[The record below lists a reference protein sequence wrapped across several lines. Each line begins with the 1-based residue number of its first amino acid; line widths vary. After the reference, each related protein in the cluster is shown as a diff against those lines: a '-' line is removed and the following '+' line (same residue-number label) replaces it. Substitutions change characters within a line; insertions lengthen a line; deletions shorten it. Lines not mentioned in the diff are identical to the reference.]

1 MTEIILQEIK
11 ANGLKLLNKMQKIS
25 SWWKALKKGYK
36 ITFVLVLIAFSF
48 WLFSLPEPLFETPY
62 STIVLDKNQQL
73 VGAKI
78 AKDGQWRFPKSDSIP
93 EKVKIA
99 IKFFEDEYFNYH
111 PGFNPVAIAEA
122 FWHNSTSESRRGGS
136 TISQQLIRLSR
147 QNPARNYA
155 EKFIELVKS
164 TRLEARY
171 SKDEILNLYLSH
183 APFGGN
189 VVGIDA
195 ASWRYFG
202 IPAEDLSW
210 GQAASLAVLPNAP
223 SLVFPGKNE
232 ITLRKKR
239 DLLLLKLHNNG
250 IIDEVTYE
258 LSKLE
263 NLPAK
268 PKSLPNLAPHFL
280 EMARQKNEGENI
292 HSTIDSRIQKKVN
305 RIVEK
310 YYQQYSE
317 EKIYNFGVVVMNIE
331 TESVLA
337 YVGNSNTNLQHQK
350 FVDNVQSSRSTGSL
364 LKPFLYAAM
373 LDDGQLL
380 PEMMVPDVPTAIANY
395 RPENFTKQ
403 FKGIVAADDALT
415 ESLNIPAVLNL
426 KSYGLERFYTDLKRS
441 QLKGLDRNY
450 DNYGLTL
457 ILGGAESSL
466 WELTKLYSNFAKNL
480 NFYNENSSQYP
491 ADGFG
496 KIRYKQSSK
505 KEYKTSFEPQVFSAG
520 ATYLSLEALK
530 NLKRPASE
538 VNWQYFESA
547 QKISWKTGTSYG
559 HKDAWS
565 IGVNSKFAVGVWV
578 GNSNG
583 EGRAGLTGVSKAAPV
598 MFDVFKT
605 LDQNEQKFQKP
616 FDDLVEIEVCETTG
630 FLKSINCPKTK
641 QILSTPKGQNA
652 DVCPYHKMLTLDEQ
666 KAFQVNIGCA
676 ESQSVHSE
684 AFLVLPP
691 KLAYYYKNPDYRK
704 PPPFH
709 PDCVGFQNE
718 NLMDFINLKPQQT
731 FILPKNL
738 EETYNEIIIKV
749 AHQNDTEIHWY
760 LDGEYLKTTSLFH
773 EIALLP
779 NEGDHKITAI
789 DESGREISRTFSLE
803 ISD

>member
-1 MTEIILQEIK
+1 
-11 ANGLKLLNKMQKIS
+11 MQKIS
-25 SWWKALKKGYK
+25 SWWKALKKRYK
-36 ITFVLVLIAFSF
+36 ITFVLVFIAFGF

-93 EKVKIA
+93 QKVKIA
-99 IKFFEDEYFNYH
+99 IQLFEDEYFNYH

-155 EKFIELVKS
+155 EKFVELVKS

-202 IPAEDLSW
+202 IPAKDLSW

-232 ITLRKKR
+232 NILKAKR
-239 DLLLLKLHNNG
+239 NRLLLKLYSKG
-250 IIDEVTYE
+250 IIDQATYE

-263 NLPAK
+263 RLPAK
-268 PKSLPNLAPHFL
+268 PKTLPNHASHFL
-280 EMARQKNEGENI
+280 EMTRRKNAGQRI
-292 HSTIDSRIQKKVN
+292 HSTLDLNIQRQVN
-305 RIVEK
+305 AIVDR
-310 YYQQYSE
+310 YYNNYSS
-317 EKIYNFGVVVMNIE
+317 EKIYNLGVVVMDIE
-331 TESVLA
+331 AQSVLA
-337 YVGNSNTNLQHQK
+337 YVGNSNTSLAHQK
-350 FVDNVQSSRSTGSL
+350 FVDNVQSPRSTGSL
-364 LKPFLYAAM
+364 LKPFLYAVM
-373 LDDGQLL
+373 LDDGELL

-395 RPENFTKQ
+395 RPENFSKQ
-403 FKGIVAADDALT
+403 FQGVVAANDALT

-426 KSYGLERFYTDLKRS
+426 KSYGLERFYKDLKRS
-441 QLKGLDRNY
+441 KLKGLNRNY
-450 DNYGLTL
+450 DDYGLTL

-480 NFYNENSSQYP
+480 NFYNQNSSQYP

-496 KIRYKQSSK
+496 EIQYKQSEK
-505 KEYKTSFEPQVFSAG
+505 TEHKTSFEPQVFSAG
-520 ATYLSLEALK
+520 ATFLSLKALK
-530 NLKRPASE
+530 NLKRPTSE
-538 VNWQYFESA
+538 VNWQYFENA

-583 EGRAGLTGVSKAAPV
+583 EGRAGLTGVTKAAPV

-605 LDQNEQKFQKP
+605 LDQNDQEFQTP
-616 FDDLVEIEVCETTG
+616 FDDLVEVEVCETTG

-641 QILSTPKGQNA
+641 LILSTPKGQNA

-676 ESQSVHSE
+676 ESQSIKTE

-704 PPPFH
+704 PPPSH

-731 FILPKNL
+731 FILPKNF
-738 EETYNEIIIKV
+738 EETYNEIIIKIG
-749 AHQNDTEIHWY
+749 HQNDTEIHWY
-760 LDGEYLKTTSLFH
+760 LDGKYLKTTSLFH

-779 NEGDHKITAI
+779 NEGKHKITAI
-789 DESGREISRTFSLE
+789 DEFGHEVSREFFIEISKE
-803 ISD
+803 